1 MTSIHYYFL
10 TVLPPI
16 IETQPN
22 STSAQAGRTVT
33 FSVVASGVGLT
44 YQWFGPGGVALS
56 DVPQEIAGARTPTLQ
71 IFNIQLDDEGTYQV
85 RVSNAGGSVSSQFII
100 LRIGKCINI
109 FLHSFKQLLYTVRIF
124 FHS

>member
-1 MTSIHYYFL
+1 MT
-10 TVLPPI
+10 TVLPPV

-22 STSAQAGRTVT
+22 STSVQAGRTVT
-33 FSVVASGVGLT
+33 FLVVASGVGLT

-85 RVSNAGGSVSSQFII
+85 RVSNSGGSVSSQFII
-100 LRIGKCINI
+100 LTISKCIK
-109 FLHSFKQLLYTVRIF
+109 LPPF
-124 FHS
+124 F